1 MSDSDGFPP
10 AYSRGGFQS
19 HYIKKELRLHILT
32 LISAIHFK
40 QKRMRK
46 AGLEPARYCYHTA
59 PEAVRVCQFR
69 HFRILFA
76 ASNFLRRMREM
87 GLEPTRRCQH

>member
-46 AGLEPARYCYHTA
+46 AGLEPARYCYH
-59 PEAVRVCQFR
+59 R
-69 HFRILFA
+69 HLKPARLPIPPLPHFV
-76 ASNFLRRMREM
+76 LRTTH
-87 GLEPTRRCQH
+87 PTFKKDAGDGT